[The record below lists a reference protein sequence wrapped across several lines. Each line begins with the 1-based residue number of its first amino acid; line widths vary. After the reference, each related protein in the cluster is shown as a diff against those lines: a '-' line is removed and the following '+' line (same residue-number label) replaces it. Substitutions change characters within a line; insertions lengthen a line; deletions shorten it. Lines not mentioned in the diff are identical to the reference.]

1 MAQIL
6 PDAPL
11 ATSSPGVGKVYRL
24 LKHLPD
30 TAYAVWQRLGLQNDP
45 GPDFWVLREDR
56 RGVLFKVSTATP
68 ADVRDMVQASLFPS
82 DQSAAP
88 VGVAEHQALR
98 QFALSVSTVQALAL
112 FRHLPAIV
120 VFPNLSTRELDTVR
134 TALPPGMTWW
144 GKERLAAE
152 LFESALAECL
162 GTPLPAE
169 MITALRRAFTPEVI
183 IPPSFTVRKPIERN
197 TAPQLTEYLLDYLQE
212 RVLKSDLDL
221 SDEAQTAAGE
231 FGLRLVNGVA
241 GSGKS
246 LIVVYRAH
254 LLHRLYPD
262 KSILVLTHNRPLI
275 RDLEARYQL
284 LNSNGHQVEM
294 RTFLAWCRHHWP
306 RGEAWHDP
314 IGLSRRER
322 LIEQVWYTSLA
333 DTAISAHLL
342 QDEID
347 WFKDRLLFTR
357 EEYLNADRT
366 GRGFALNEA
375 LRHRIFDALEAYQ
388 RELEPRQQVDWS
400 DIPRRLWHF
409 IHEGRLSPPVYD
421 VVLVDEAQFFAPI
434 WFEIIKRIVK
444 PGVGHL
450 FLAADPTQ
458 GFLKRGQSWRAS
470 GLEVR
475 GRTHKLEK
483 SYRTTREILN
493 FATLLYRTRLP
504 EYDEDIVAP
513 DLLDMP
519 KGATPVI
526 IPLTSE
532 QDEVTRVVNEVR
544 ELFKAGIRPG
554 DILIIHAEWQGVD
567 RLLARLRHEL
577 GPRAAAD
584 PKETRQGNHI
594 RVCTLNAAT
603 GLESPIVLLCGVQGL
618 YEQEQSIRLSDDER
632 AELIRDNTRKLY
644 MAITRAGQR
653 LVLMYVG
660 ELPAFFQGAA
670 QVISA

>member
-11 ATSSPGVGKVYRL
+11 ATSSPEVGKVYRL
-24 LKHLPD
+24 LKRLPD
-30 TAYAVWQRLGLQNDP
+30 TTYAVWQRLGLQAGP
-45 GPDFWVLREDR
+45 GPDFWILRNDR
-56 RGVLFKVSTATP
+56 RGLLIKVSRATP
-68 ADVRDMVQASLFPS
+68 ADVRGMMQDSLFTT
-82 DQSAAP
+82 DQPTVPIGLAEQAA
-88 VGVAEHQALR
+88 VQ
-98 QFALSVSTVQALAL
+98 QFVQLVPAADTPDLL
-112 FRHLPAIV
+112 QLLPAIV
-120 VFPNLSTRELDTVR
+120 GFPNLGTRELDTVR
-134 TALPPGMTWW
+134 SSLPAGVTWWSKEQLAVEQFETAL
-144 GKERLAAE
+144 AD
-152 LFESALAECL
+152 CL
-162 GTPLPAE
+162 GAPLSAG
-169 MITALRRAFTPEVI
+169 IIAALRKAFTPEVI
-183 IPPSFTVRKPIERN
+183 IPPAFTVRQPIERN

-221 SDEAQTAAGE
+221 SDEAQTAASE

-254 LLHRLYPD
+254 LLRCLYPD
-262 KSILVLTHNRPLI
+262 KPILVLTHNRPLI
-275 RDLEARYQL
+275 RDLEARYQY
-284 LNSNGHQVEM
+284 LNSNNRPVEM
-294 RTFLAWCRHHWP
+294 RTFLAWCRNHWP
-306 RGEAWHDP
+306 RGEVWHDP
-314 IGLSRRER
+314 IGLGQRER
-322 LIEQVWYTSLA
+322 LIEQVWYSRLA
-333 DTAISAHLL
+333 DTAMSAHML

-347 WFKDRLLFTR
+347 WIKDRLLFTR
-357 EEYLNADRT
+357 EDYLNADRT

-375 LRHRIFDALEAYQ
+375 MRHRIFDALEAYQ

-400 DIPRRLWHF
+400 DIPRRMWQF
-409 IHEGRLSPPVYD
+409 IDAGRLSPPVYD

-458 GFLKRGQSWRAS
+458 GFLKRGQSWKAS

-475 GRTHKLEK
+475 GRTHKMEK

-504 EYDEDIVAP
+504 EDDEEIVAP
-513 DLLDMP
+513 NLLDMP
-519 KGATPVI
+519 SGATPVI

-532 QDEVTRVVNEVR
+532 QDEVTRVVNEIR
-544 ELFKAGIRPG
+544 ELFTAGVTPG

-567 RLLARLRHEL
+567 RLLERLRHEF
-577 GPRAAAD
+577 GPQAAAD
-584 PKETRQGNHI
+584 PKDVRKGNHI
-594 RVCTLNAAT
+594 RVCTLNAVT
-603 GLESPIVLLCGVQGL
+603 GLESPIVFLCGVHGL
-618 YEQEQSIRLSDDER
+618 YEQEQGLRLSDDER

-653 LVLMYVG
+653 LVLTYVG
-660 ELPAFFQGAA
+660 ELPEMLKQIG
-670 QVISA
+670 VVT